1 MSLNKEKNFV
11 SAVVY
16 LYNEENSV
24 KKFLT
29 SINELL
35 KTNFEKYEIICV
47 NDTSTDNTA
56 RAVEEFC
63 DENSVKSLTMIDTSF
78 FQGVENAMVAG
89 LDISIGDFVF
99 EFDSCLMDYEP
110 TAIMEVYKKSL
121 TGYDIVFAV
130 PEGAS
135 KFSSRMFYKTFNKFS
150 NMNYKIKTQRFS
162 IISRRGIN
170 RVKSIGVR
178 TVYRKAVYASC
189 GLPATDYV
197 YKPLENAKRNDAQY
211 PVKKNLALNSLILF
225 TDVGYKI
232 SVGLSA
238 LMAFVRRNLHGG
250 GFCFGKSRCRL
261 DHHNVGCFF
270 RLFRYVPAVCHCLKI
285 SVTYSQF
292 GFQPKRVCD
301 REYQENNKIIFG
313 RLFDV

>member
-29 SINELL
+29 SLNELL

-56 RAVEEFC
+56 KAVEEFC

-110 TAIMEVYKKSL
+110 AAIMEVYKKSL

-238 LMAFVRRNLHGG
+238 LMAVVLLCAGIYTVAVFVSANPVAGWTTTMLVV
-250 GFCFGKSRCRL
+250 S
-261 DHHNVGCFF
+261 
-270 RLFRYVPAVCHCLKI
+270 
-285 SVTYSQF
+285 F
-292 GFQPKRVCD
+292 GFFGMFLLFAIALKYLSLILSLVFSR
-301 REYQENNKIIFG
+301 REYVIENIKKITK
-313 RLFDV
+313 